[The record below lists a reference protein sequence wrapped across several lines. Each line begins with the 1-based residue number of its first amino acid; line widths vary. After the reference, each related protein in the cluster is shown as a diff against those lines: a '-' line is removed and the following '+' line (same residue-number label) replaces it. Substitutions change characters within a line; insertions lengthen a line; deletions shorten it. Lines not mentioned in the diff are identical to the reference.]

1 MALFALCVNAFGRGD
16 YPLVAERARRF
27 AALPRDASD
36 PDNSGA
42 ILMGRRFGAQSKLY
56 LGDYPGAW
64 SDSERVLE
72 HAGTWVAG
80 TYSQMPL
87 PLSMGLVQARILWLR
102 GLADQALER
111 ALDTLRFCE
120 GAHPFAYSQA
130 LTLGIIPILLWR
142 GDDAHALSFVARLV
156 DHEVTHFQ
164 SFWMAWGVAYCKAL
178 ALRGQD
184 VEALRQRLGDADR
197 MNAMQSDM
205 LATLAAELVGP
216 EDVARAQAGTAA
228 WCAPEVL
235 RAHGR
240 RLASEA
246 ILRRAL
252 ELARQQGARA
262 WELRAAT
269 SLAVLWHGQGRHGA
283 ASELLAGALA
293 DVAEGRAC
301 MDVRRAEG
309 LLGAWGAVS

>member
-1 MALFALCVNAFGRGD
+1 
-16 YPLVAERARRF
+16 
-27 AALPRDASD
+27 
-36 PDNSGA
+36 
-42 ILMGRRFGAQSKLY
+42 MGQRFGAQSKLY
-56 LGDYPGAW
+56 LGDYAGAW
-64 SDSERVLE
+64 AESERVLGQ
-72 HAGTWVAG
+72 AGTWVAG

-142 GDDAHALSFVARLV
+142 GDDERAQSFVARLV

-164 SFWMAWGVAYCKAL
+164 SFWMAWGTTYCKAL
-178 ALRGQD
+178 ALRGRD
-184 VEALRQRLGDADR
+184 IEGLRLRLGGADR
-197 MNAMQSDM
+197 LNAMHCDM
-205 LATLAAELVGP
+205 LATLAGELVGP
-216 EDVARAQAGTAA
+216 QDVARAEAGTAP

-240 RLASEA
+240 RTASEA
-246 ILRRAL
+246 TLRRAL
-252 ELARQQGARA
+252 ELARRQGARA

-269 SLAVLWHGQGRHGA
+269 SLATLWQRQGRRGE
-283 ASELLAGALA
+283 ASGLLAGALA
-293 DVAEGRAC
+293 GLAEGRTCA
-301 MDVRRAEG
+301 DVRRAEA
-309 LLGAWGAVS
+309 LLASCDGVS